1 MPATSGG
8 RVFPLRM
15 AGPVVATDASNRA
28 GSMVG
33 LTHDTAGRGA
43 DIAEVRR
50 FAQKAVH
57 RQGQAVVFLLEHT
70 PAGCALGRL

>member
-1 MPATSGG
+1 
-8 RVFPLRM
+8 
-15 AGPVVATDASNRA
+15 
-28 GSMVG
+28 
-33 LTHDTAGRGA
+33 
-43 DIAEVRR
+43 VRR